1 MNKKLQVLLI
11 MFGTLCLTGCF
22 WPSGTDT
29 EDSRYHAYYLNK
41 EKTKIVE
48 EEYDPKGSGQRELIE
63 EFLSLIHE
71 DADSVE
77 YRKPLL
83 NGAEIMNY
91 AYDGDQISLYFNEAY
106 AQAPPAEE
114 VLCRAAIVR
123 TLTQIPRVTCVSF
136 YIGDAPLTDANGDV
150 VGLMTN
156 ESFVENPGEQINA
169 VQTANIRL
177 YFSNTKGNG
186 LLAADEEV
194 QYITNIS
201 LEKLVMEHL
210 LEGPKKKGMV
220 SAIPKGTKLVSVST
234 TNGVCYV
241 NLDEGFLNQ
250 EYEIQ
255 EPIVIYSIVDSLSE
269 LPTVNKVQ
277 ISVNGNTSGVYRD
290 SYALDT
296 VYERNLDYV
305 ITETDSSELEGSEL
319 TFE

>member
-1 MNKKLQVLLI
+1 MNRKIRIVLITLG
-11 MFGTLCLTGCF
+11 MFGLTGCF
-22 WPSGTDT
+22 WPPGADLD
-29 EDSRYHAYYLNK
+29 DSQYHAYYLNK
-41 EKTKIVE
+41 EKTKIIE
-48 EEYDPKGSGQRELIE
+48 EDYNPNGKSQREVIE
-63 EFLSLIHE
+63 EFLSLVHE

-83 NGAEIMNY
+83 NGAEITSY
-91 AYDGDQISLYFNEAY
+91 AYDGDQLSVYFNEAY
-106 AQAPPAEE
+106 ATIPPAEE
-114 VLCRAAIVR
+114 ILCRAAIVR
-123 TLTQIPRVTCVSF
+123 TLTQIPKVACVSF

-169 VQTANIRL
+169 IQTANIRL

-186 LLAADEEV
+186 LLAVDEEV
-194 QYITNIS
+194 QYISNIS

-220 SAIPKGTKLVSVST
+220 SAIPKGTKLVSVTT

-241 NLDEGFLNQ
+241 NLDDGFLNQ

-277 ISVNGNTSGVYRD
+277 ISVNGDTSGVYRD
-290 SYALDT
+290 SYALDRKS
-296 VYERNLDYV
+296 VV
-305 ITETDSSELEGSEL
+305 
-319 TFE
+319 